1 MEVPISFVQGDSI
14 FSGVFHYFLIF
25 TCLHLSFGVSHP
37 DFSCP
42 EVAELER
49 PAVLQCSV
57 SHSDTTIKY
66 EGPNGVDA
74 PQCDLGQGRCTG
86 FGVYSASI
94 VNNSNTVLQI
104 SSVEQSMEGVW
115 KCTDDAR
122 RRSSACML
130 HVFKTP
136 SCNITSGANTDV
148 VAAGEEASLDVTIF
162 SFFCSGASNFTLQ
175 IGNTSQTLDT
185 AVDYSAKQTVS
196 VSINV
201 TDSHYGALR
210 LLFSCHRY
218 QRSLPCAGIAQLH
231 KPASTGGGAISY
243 SRNLILYISIINLQF
258 PWSLLW

>member
-1 MEVPISFVQGDSI
+1 MKVPISFVQGDSI
-14 FSGVFHYFLIF
+14 FSGVIHYYLIF
-25 TCLHLSFGVSHP
+25 TCLHLSFGVSRP

-42 EVAELER
+42 EVAELEH

-57 SHSDTTIKY
+57 SHNDTTIKY

-74 PQCDLGQGRCTG
+74 PQCDLVQGRCTG
-86 FGVYSASI
+86 FGVFSASI

-104 SSVEQSMEGVW
+104 NSVEPLMEGVW

-122 RRSSACML
+122 GRSSTCML

-136 SCNITSGANTDV
+136 SCNITSGTNTALV
-148 VAAGEEASLDVTIF
+148 SAGEEASLDVSIL
-162 SFFCSGASNFTLQ
+162 SYYCSGASNFTLQ

-185 AVDYSAKQTVS
+185 AVDHSADQTVT

-201 TDSHYGALR
+201 TDSHYGDVR
-210 LLFSCHRY
+210 LLFSCHSY
-218 QRSLPCAGIAQLH
+218 QRSLPCAGIAQLR